1 MMLAMLAR
9 RESCKCLPMDNR
21 VSYPGKLAVLQR
33 VFPTYRVPFFDG
45 LAAACPAGM
54 ELFAGE
60 PRAREG
66 IHTHADGVRPYVR
79 RARNLHIASG
89 ALYSCWQRGVTAW
102 LREFS
107 PDVLIVEANPRLL
120 SSFAGIRLMR
130 SWGRPVIGWGLGV
143 LDWTAARW
151 VVTGRAWAL
160 RRFYRRFDALIAYS
174 SKGADD
180 YRALGFPAARIFVAP
195 NAVSGAE
202 AQRVRWLI
210 AENPA
215 LIAEW
220 KAALGLTDKP
230 VVLFVGRLVP
240 EKRVSDLIEACA
252 LLRDGCEL
260 LVVGDGPALPGLES
274 LATRLLPQT
283 RFLGHRTGEELGLC
297 FAGADLFV
305 LPGSGGLA
313 VQEAMAYGKPVVVA
327 SADGTQS
334 DLVREGRNGFHVPA
348 GDLAALTRTIEACIG
363 DRSLL
368 ETMGRESWRI
378 ASEEHSLDAMVRTF
392 LKTLEFVS
400 GPVTT

>member
-1 MMLAMLAR
+1 M
-9 RESCKCLPMDNR
+9 
-21 VSYPGKLAVLQR
+21 
-33 VFPTYRVPFFDG
+33 
-45 LAAACPAGM
+45 
-54 ELFAGE
+54 AGE
-60 PRAREG
+60 PRTAEG
-66 IHTHADGVRPYVR
+66 IHTQTDLERPYVR

-89 ALYSCWQRGVTAW
+89 GFYSCWQRGVTTW
-102 LREFS
+102 LHEFS

-143 LDWTAARW
+143 LDWAAPRW
-151 VVTGRAWAL
+151 TVTLRRWGL

-174 SKGADD
+174 NKGADD
-180 YRALGFPAARIFVAP
+180 YRELGFPTSSVFVAP
-195 NAVSGAE
+195 NAVSGRDAE
-202 AQRVRWLI
+202 GI
-210 AENPA
+210 AERAADNPA

-240 EKRVSDLIEACA
+240 EKRVSDLIEACSM
-252 LLRDGCEL
+252 LGDGCEL
-260 LVVGDGPALPGLES
+260 LIVGDGPALPGLES

-283 RFLGHRTGEELGLC
+283 RFLGRRTGEELGLC
-297 FAGADLFV
+297 FAGTDLFV

-313 VQEAMAYGKPVVVA
+313 VQEAMTYGKPVVVA

-348 GDLAALTRTIEACIG
+348 GDLVALTKTIDACIG
-363 DRSLL
+363 DRTLL

-378 ASEEHSLDAMVRTF
+378 ASEEHSLDAMVRAF
-392 LKTLEFVS
+392 LEALDFVS
-400 GPVTT
+400 GPVTPVGS